1 MIGKLIWTLQERP
14 DLCTAVIEC
23 ARAVAAPTEYHVMKL
38 KRICRYIAGTVDS
51 HMTLI
56 IDERQPVDRVYLLTD
71 ASWARGLDRRSTSGI
86 IVQYRG
92 VTIGVWSRTQKPI
105 AHSSCEAEITAASM
119 GLQEAKLLVSMIKE
133 IHTALSLEM
142 NPMIHLSM
150 DSTAAAAFSARR
162 GPGAMKHIQI
172 KLLSVQDDVRN
183 KEVKI
188 SYVPTNDLVA
198 DYLTKPVTAQKLNDF
213 KAYIG
218 LRTTVSTAHI
228 ALEPA
233 MDDHEVCAVWET
245 VEPRDLESQQDYSV
259 LNLILVLASMA
270 PNLINFIG
278 FGDIHGP
285 KSYKS
290 YRVW

>member
-1 MIGKLIWTLQERP
+1 
-14 DLCTAVIEC
+14 
-23 ARAVAAPTEYHVMKL
+23 
-38 KRICRYIAGTVDS
+38 
-51 HMTLI
+51 
-56 IDERQPVDRVYLLTD
+56 
-71 ASWARGLDRRSTSGI
+71 
-86 IVQYRG
+86 
-92 VTIGVWSRTQKPI
+92 
-105 AHSSCEAEITAASM
+105 
-119 GLQEAKLLVSMIKE
+119 
-133 IHTALSLEM
+133 
-142 NPMIHLSM
+142 
-150 DSTAAAAFSARR
+150 
-162 GPGAMKHIQI
+162 MKHIQI

-259 LNLILVLASMA
+259 LNLILVLA
-270 PNLINFIG
+270 LCCLVYIVR
-278 FGDIHGP
+278 DIVQ
-285 KSYKS
+285 YF
-290 YRVW
+290 RVRRLARERAIATVPYPLATPQNRGQATRRR